1 MSEKIIRLAKAG
13 GNLQPTTEVVA
24 KAILQGVLYASYE
37 AEGEGACCCEPN
49 EKKRVFQFSF
59 HDWSDDVERRKHKN
73 LAFNPQMG
81 YIFVKTYYIDKD
93 GNKKRLMNTRYLDA
107 TPNAMAD
114 FIRSNGF
121 PQSRIEMDM

>member
-1 MSEKIIRLAKAG
+1 M
-13 GNLQPTTEVVA
+13 
-24 KAILQGVLYASYE
+24 
-37 AEGEGACCCEPN
+37 
-49 EKKRVFQFSF
+49 
-59 HDWSDDVERRKHKN
+59 ERRKHKN

-81 YIFVKTYYIDKD
+81 YIFVKTYYIDTD